1 MDFNAWRRLMLAPK
15 GLSIDNILV
24 LEAYSF
30 IAAVSAAAICCCKKQ
45 IKTKEGAGASTGLLV
60 FDPEVSSF
68 VLFCCIK
75 PVKGARGNI
84 LRPHSPANKSRQKRR
99 RGFFLRLAWLLF
111 FSEFGEFCC
120 VKPVGGSSGIYITA
134 ANRSLLGEVTGGGED
149 GIVVIASR
157 SCIVVVVIIISATVD
172 FDLLRARRSSRS
184 FFACSLIVSCFIRFK
199 IRKES
204 HCNG

>member
-1 MDFNAWRRLMLAPK
+1 MATLDACTKRAVNRQYFSSRSIFLYSSSKCGSHLLLQKADKNKRR
-15 GLSIDNILV
+15 GR
-24 LEAYSF
+24 
-30 IAAVSAAAICCCKKQ
+30 
-45 IKTKEGAGASTGLLV
+45 ASTGLLV

-75 PVKGARGNI
+75 PVK
-84 LRPHSPANKSRQKRR
+84 RPHSPANKSRQKRR